1 MLSTRYQSALAGA
14 LLTVGLSTLSM
25 SAQAAGY
32 CNLGT
37 ATEGIS
43 TANMTFNTIAAS
55 DCYGVVGGNITS
67 TGSGAPDGPAE
78 INALTWGSGWTYLD
92 ATDEAGV
99 TFMGISFTV
108 VATAGSVGS
117 WTLTGI
123 DTNGGAPLNFPTS
136 LDFVVGLKAGSEY
149 ALWGFDNAVVD
160 GSDSGTFSIV
170 FTNNGGQNPALS
182 HLIVFGREAGGGT
195 VGMVPEADTYAML
208 LAGLGLVG
216 FAARRKLS

>member
-32 CNLGT
+32 CNLST

-43 TANMTFNTIAAS
+43 TSNMTFNSINAS
-55 DCYGVVGGNITS
+55 DCYGVAAGNINPGDAATV
-67 TGSGAPDGPAE
+67 
-78 INALTWGSGWTYLD
+78 NALAWGSGWSYLD
-92 ATDEAGV
+92 STDDAGV
-99 TFMGISFTV
+99 TFMGIDFTV

-117 WTLTGI
+117 WTLTGT